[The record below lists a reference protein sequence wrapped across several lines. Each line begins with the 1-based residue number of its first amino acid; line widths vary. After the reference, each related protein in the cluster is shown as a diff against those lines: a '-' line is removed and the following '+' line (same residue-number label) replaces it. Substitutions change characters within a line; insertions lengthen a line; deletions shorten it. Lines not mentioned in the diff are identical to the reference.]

1 MRGGPPNQG
10 GVLTADHPAPAIRLA
25 PSGPRRPLDVV
36 PSTKSPRPESAV
48 LLTSVYLL

>member
-1 MRGGPPNQG
+1 MHGAPPSQG

-25 PSGPRRPLDVV
+25 LGGPRRPLDVV
-36 PSTKSPRPESAV
+36 PSAKSPRPESAV